1 MDMYVGNYL
10 SNMEDGAWII
20 GGVLPSREIDEL
32 ARRGE
37 LVVSK
42 HEKITKRHAD
52 GRSPY

>member
-1 MDMYVGNYL
+1 MLEIIFRTWKMVLG
-10 SNMEDGAWII
+10 II

-42 HEKITKRHAD
+42 HEKMTKRHAD
-52 GRSPY
+52 GRSAY